1 MPSNWLNVGS
11 FWSFSVENEYLVA
24 AAWWE
29 AAWWPAAARAGEAR
43 KSAPATEP
51 DASAATPA
59 RARPGMRA
67 ARRARPEPPR
77 AIESSGVF
85 GRYMMHFLL
94 CEAFGQKERPAD
106 GTRPARPARVVGH
119 DRAYRGLH

>member
-24 AAWWE
+24 AAWWV
-29 AAWWPAAARAGEAR
+29 AAGWPAAARAGEAR
-43 KSAPATEP
+43 KSAPAMEP

-59 RARPGMRA
+59 RARPGARA

-77 AIESSGVF
+77 AVESSGVF
-85 GRYMMHFLL
+85 GRYMTYFLP
-94 CEAFGQKERPAD
+94 CEEFGQVEGPAD
-106 GTRPARPARVVGH
+106 GTRPARPARAADH
-119 DRAYRGLH
+119 DRAYRGFH